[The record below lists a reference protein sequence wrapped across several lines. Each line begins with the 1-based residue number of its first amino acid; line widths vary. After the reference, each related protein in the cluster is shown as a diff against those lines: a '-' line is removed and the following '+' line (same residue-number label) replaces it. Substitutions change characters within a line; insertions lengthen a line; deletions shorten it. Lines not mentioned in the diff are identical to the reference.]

1 MPRLSR
7 SVPRYRKH
15 RASGQAIV
23 TLSGQDFYLGPH
35 GTQVSR
41 LEYDRHVAEWLA
53 RGRRPLTRNQGDADT
68 ITVVELIAV
77 YKRFA
82 DGYYRKHGKI
92 TNEVTAILSAA
103 GVVKQL
109 YAREPA
115 SAFGPLKLQAVQ
127 QSMILAGWS
136 RKHINKQ
143 VGRVVRMFGWGVSQ
157 ELVSADVAHALREVK
172 GLHKG
177 RTQARETAPVMP
189 VEDSVVNATL
199 EHLSPIVADM
209 VRFQRLTGCRPEE
222 VCLVRPCDVDLSGR
236 VWAYRP
242 ASHKT
247 EHHGRERVIFVGPQG
262 QKVLRPYLLRENSAY
277 CFCPRDSERKRRTA
291 QHDNRKTPLSCGN
304 RPGTNRK
311 AKAARGAGERY
322 STDSYRR
329 AIHRACE
336 LAFEMPKELRK
347 GPKDEM
353 TERKAERQELARQW
367 RGQHAWHPNRLRHSA
382 ATKIR
387 RRFGLEAAQVTLG
400 HAAAD
405 VTQVY
410 AERDHARAIDVMAK
424 IG

>member
-1 MPRLSR
+1 MLRLTR
-7 SVPRYRKH
+7 DVPRYRKH

-23 TLSGQDFYLGPH
+23 TLSGQDVYLGPH
-35 GTQVSR
+35 GTKVSR
-41 LEYDRHVAEWLA
+41 LEYDRQVAEWLA
-53 RGRRPLTRNQGDADT
+53 RGRRPHDSDDGEAAM
-68 ITVVELIAV
+68 ITVVELIAA

-82 DGYYRKHGKI
+82 ESYYRKNGEI

-103 GVVKQL
+103 AIVKRL

-127 QSMILAGWS
+127 QAMILAGWS
-136 RKHINKQ
+136 RKHFNKQ
-143 VGRVVRMFGWGVSQ
+143 LGRVVRMFGWGGSQ
-157 ELVSADVAHALREVK
+157 ELVSANVAQALREVK

-199 EHLSPIVADM
+199 EHLPAIVADM
-209 VRFQRLTGCRPEE
+209 VRLQRLTGCRPEE
-222 VCLVRPCDVDLSGR
+222 VCLIRPCDVDLSGP
-236 VWAYRP
+236 VWVYRP
-242 ASHKT
+242 ESHKT
-247 EHHGRERVIFVGPQG
+247 EHHGRERVICIGPKAQA
-262 QKVLRPYLLRENSAY
+262 VLRPYLLREKSAY
-277 CFCPRDSERKRRTA
+277 CFCPADGERNRRA
-291 QHDNRKTPLSCGN
+291 IQHDKRKTPLSCGN

-311 AKAARGAGERY
+311 TKAARSAGDRY

-336 LAFEMPKELRK
+336 LAFGMPDELRK
-347 GPKDEM
+347 RRKGE
-353 TERKAERQELARQW
+353 TAEQKAERHKLARQW
-367 RGQHAWHPNRLRHSA
+367 RDKHTWHPNRLRHSA
-382 ATKIR
+382 ATEIR
-387 RRFGLEAAQVTLG
+387 KRFGLEAAQVTLG